1 MTAGYRVVL
10 AGVLGLVATVALAA
24 GDPVVRTTAGAV
36 RGVGGEV
43 LAFKGIPYAAPPVG
57 AGRWRAPAPPARW
70 PGVRDATR
78 FGNDCVQS
86 PWIVSSGQPV
96 SEDCLTVNVWTPSV
110 APAARRPVLV
120 FLYGGAF
127 IGGTAAYALYDGTRL
142 AAGGAVVVSVNYRVG
157 ILGFLAHP
165 GLSAESPTHSSGNYG
180 LLDQLAALRWVR
192 ANIAAFGG
200 DPARVTVFGESAGAA
215 SIALLLTSPQA
226 RGLFAGAI
234 LQSPVLEPLAGL
246 AAAEAAGRRL
256 EPDLARLRR
265 WSTEELLKHNFD
277 FFPAP
282 SRALTEPAFP
292 RPIVDGH
299 VLVRQPRAA
308 YAAGAVA
315 AVPSIVGCNADEGRM
330 FSPPT
335 LAPDAA
341 AFARYARERYGAAAD
356 ELGRLYPVADDSAA
370 HAAATRLIGDALFN
384 EACREIARGLA
395 RATPRVYA
403 YLFSRDLGS
412 SGVPA
417 THAEELAHVFGNL
430 TAQDFNPHPPL
441 DATDAALSEAMRGA
455 WLRFAAS
462 GDPNG
467 GTLPRWPR
475 YGAGDPYL
483 EFGAA
488 ITTGQAFRREALDF
502 LERHPIEVP

>member
-1 MTAGYRVVL
+1 MTPTFRAALALGVCL
-10 AGVLGLVATVALAA
+10 AGAA
-24 GDPVVRTTAGAV
+24 AFAAEGPVVRTTAGAV
-36 RGVGGEV
+36 RGTGGDV

-70 PGVRDATR
+70 TGVRDASR

-96 SEDCLTVNVWTPSV
+96 SEDCLTVNVWTPSLT
-110 APAARRPVLV
+110 PAARRPVLV

-127 IGGTAAYALYDGTRL
+127 IGGTGAYALYDGTRL
-142 AAGGAVVVSVNYRVG
+142 AAGGAVVVSFNYRVG

-180 LLDQLAALRWVR
+180 LLDQLAALRWVQ
-192 ANIAAFGG
+192 ANIGAFGG

-215 SIALLLTSPQA
+215 SIALLLTSPRAQ
-226 RGLFAGAI
+226 GLFAGAI

-246 AAAEAAGRRL
+246 AAAETAGRRL

-265 WSTEELLKHNFD
+265 WSAEELLKHNLD

-282 SRALTEPAFP
+282 ARALTEPAFP
-292 RPIVDGH
+292 RPILDGH
-299 VLVRQPRAA
+299 VLARQPREA
-308 YAAGAVA
+308 YAAGAVLP
-315 AVPSIVGCNADEGRM
+315 VPAIVGCNVDEGRM

-356 ELGRLYPVADDSAA
+356 ELGRLYPVAGDAAA

-384 EACREIARGLA
+384 EACRAIARGLV

-430 TAQDFNPHPPL
+430 TAPDFNPHPPL
-441 DATDAALSEAMRGA
+441 DAKDAALSEAMRGA
-455 WLRFAAS
+455 WLRFAAG

-467 GTLPRWPR
+467 GTLPAWPR
-475 YGAGDPYL
+475 YGADDPYL
-483 EFGAA
+483 EFGAS
-488 ITTGQAFRREALDF
+488 ITAGRAFRREALDF